1 MEVRELVTSEKDGP
15 RPARGGR
22 DVPGVSGD
30 APARPRPAPRDAWLD
45 NAKVV
50 AVVLVV
56 CGHSWEPLRADSR
69 SLTAAYTWLYAFH
82 MPAFVMISGYFS
94 RNFMPTPDKVR
105 ALVSRLLLPYL
116 FLEILYSIFR
126 RVLDGQNAVLTFLE
140 PWWLTW
146 FLMTLFIWRLSSP
159 IWRGVRYPLVISVVV
174 SCAAGLNTLP
184 DELELSRLLQM
195 LPFFVLGMLVQPRH
209 VQLLRRRAAGMV
221 GAAILVAALLV
232 AHQLTPALSNRWVLL
247 NTDYKTLGVGPVVGM
262 AAHLMQLCISVV
274 LVAAFMAVVPA
285 SRRWFTSLALGTMYA
300 YLFHGFIVK
309 GADYLGVFHAAV
321 LHTPV
326 GRAAV
331 TLVAALLAVALMT
344 NPVRRFLQPIVEPR
358 VPWLFPAAPE
368 RG

>member
-1 MEVRELVTSEKDGP
+1 VRGLVTSDGEDP
-15 RPARGGR
+15 RPALGQRHA
-22 DVPGVSGD
+22 PGVSGD
-30 APARPRPAPRDAWLD
+30 GPAHPWPAPRDSWLD

-50 AVVLVV
+50 AIVLVV
-56 CGHSWEPLRADSR
+56 CGHSWEPLRGDSR
-69 SLTAAYTWLYAFH
+69 SLTAAYTWLYSFH
-82 MPAFVMISGYFS
+82 MPAFVVISGYFS

-159 IWRGVRYPLVISVVV
+159 IWRGVRHPLAISVVI
-174 SCAAGLNTLP
+174 SCAAGLNKLP

-209 VQLLRRRAAGMV
+209 LQILRRRAAGVV
-221 GAAILVAALLV
+221 GAAILIAALLV
-232 AHQLTPALSNRWVLL
+232 ARELTPPLSNRWALL
-247 NTDYKTLGVGPVVGM
+247 NTDYATLGVGPVVGI
-262 AAHLMQLCISVV
+262 AVHLMQFCISVV
-274 LVAAFMAVVPA
+274 LVAAFMSVMPA

-309 GADYLGVFHAAV
+309 GADYLGVFHAAI
-321 LHTPV
+321 LHTPA
-326 GRAAV
+326 GWTAV
-331 TLVAALLAVALMT
+331 TLLAALLAVALMT
-344 NPVRRFLQPIVEPR
+344 SPVRHFLQPIVEPR
-358 VPWLFPAAPE
+358 VPWLFPGQK
-368 RG
+368 RT